1 MRRFM
6 LMLAAGAVSAVVLA
20 SGATAEEEGPFAD
33 AVEMRHGL
41 MLQMATDLG
50 KAGAMAKGE
59 APYDAAEAGKAAA
72 NIAAIASVL
81 SMDQFPEGSEYQKAT
96 DSFALPAI
104 WANQDDFLQKV
115 ADLNTAAA
123 EFQTAAATDV
133 DGLKAGMEK
142 IGGACAACHKAYR
155 QPEE

>member
-1 MRRFM
+1 MKSM
-6 LMLAAGAVSAVVLA
+6 LMIAALVASVSSVAR
-20 SGATAEEEGPFAD
+20 AEEEDPFAD

-50 KAGAMAKGE
+50 KVGAMAKGE
-59 APYDAAEAGKAAA
+59 APYDQAVAARAAA

-81 SMDQFPEGSEYQKAT
+81 SMDQFPAGSEYQASA
-96 DSFALPAI
+96 DSYALPAI
-104 WANQDDFLQKV
+104 WTAQDDFLVKI

-123 EFQTAAATDV
+123 GFQTAAATDV
-133 DGLKAGMEK
+133 DALKAGMGAL
-142 IGGACAACHKAYR
+142 GGACSACHKAYR

>member
-1 MRRFM
+1 MKSM
-6 LMLAAGAVSAVVLA
+6 LVIAALAATLA
-20 SGATAEEEGPFAD
+20 SSVFAEEEDPFAD

-50 KAGAMAKGE
+50 KVGAMAKGE
-59 APYDAAEAGKAAA
+59 VPYDQAVASRSAA
-72 NIAAIASVL
+72 NIAAVASVL
-81 SMDQFPEGSEYQKAT
+81 SMDQFPAGSEYQASA

-104 WANQDDFLQKV
+104 WANQDDFLTKV

-123 EFQTAAATDV
+123 AFQTAAATDV
-133 DGLKAGMEK
+133 DGLKAGMGAL
-142 IGGACAACHKAYR
+142 GGACAACHKAYR

>member
-1 MRRFM
+1 MR
-6 LMLAAGAVSAVVLA
+6 LMLLIATTSTLLATGAI
-20 SGATAEEEGPFAD
+20 AEDENPFAD

-50 KAGAMAKGE
+50 KIGAMAKE
-59 APYDAAEAGKAAA
+59 ETPYDAAVAGKAAA

-81 SMDQFPEGSEYQKAT
+81 SLDQFPAGSEYQKAT

-104 WANQDDFLQKV
+104 WASQDDFLKKV

-123 EFQTAAATDV
+123 TFQTAAATDL
-133 DGLKAGMEK
+133 DSLKAGMEG

>member
-1 MRRFM
+1 MRVLIM
-6 LMLAAGAVSAVVLA
+6 VAAASALLG
-20 SGATAEEEGPFAD
+20 SGAIAEVEDPFAD

-50 KAGAMAKGE
+50 KVGAMAKGE
-59 APYDAAEAGKAAA
+59 VPDDAAVAGKAAA

-81 SMDQFPEGSEYQKAT
+81 SMEQFPAGSEYQKSA
-96 DSFALPAI
+96 DSFALPAV
-104 WANQDDFLQKV
+104 WTAQDDFLQKI

-123 EFQTAAATDV
+123 AFQTAAATDL
-133 DGLKAGMEK
+133 DSLKAGMGG
-142 IGGACAACHKAYR
+142 IGGACSACHKAYR

>member
-1 MRRFM
+1 MR
-6 LMLAAGAVSAVVLA
+6 LMVLIAAASAVFA
-20 SGATAEEEGPFAD
+20 SGAFAEEEDPFAD

-50 KAGAMAKGE
+50 KVGAMAKEE
-59 APYDAAEAGKAAA
+59 APYDAAVASKAAA

-81 SMDQFPEGSEYQKAT
+81 SMDQFPAGSEYQKST
-96 DSFALPAI
+96 DSFALPVI
-104 WANQDDFLQKV
+104 WEKQDDFLQNV

-123 EFQTAAATDV
+123 AFQTAAGTDLAS
-133 DGLKAGMEK
+133 LKAGMGGM
-142 IGGACAACHKAYR
+142 GGACAACHKAYR

>member
-1 MRRFM
+1 MRVM
-6 LMLAAGAVSAVVLA
+6 LLVAAASAAIA
-20 SGATAEEEGPFAD
+20 SVAIAQEDDPFAD

-50 KAGAMAKGE
+50 KVGAMAKDE
-59 APYDAAEAGKAAA
+59 APYDAAVASKAAA

-81 SMDQFPEGSEYQKAT
+81 SMDQFPAGSEYQKST

-104 WANQDDFLQKV
+104 WSSQDDFLTKI

-123 EFQTAAATDV
+123 AFQTAAGTDV
-133 DGLKAGMEK
+133 DSLKAGMAGL
-142 IGGACAACHKAYR
+142 GGACAACHKAYR
-155 QPEE
+155 QPES

>member
-1 MRRFM
+1 MRRFIM
-6 LMLAAGAVSAVVLA
+6 IAAAGAVAGAVLA
-20 SGATAEEEGPFAD
+20 SGAIAEEEDPFAD

-50 KAGAMAKGE
+50 KVGAMAKDE
-59 APYDAAEAGKAAA
+59 APYDAAVAGKAAA
-72 NIAAIASVL
+72 NIAAVASTL
-81 SMDQFPEGSEYQKAT
+81 SMDQFPAGSEYQKAT

-104 WANQDDFLQKV
+104 WTAQDDFLQKI
-115 ADLNTAAA
+115 ADLNAAAA

-133 DGLKAGMEK
+133 DALKAGMGK

>member
-1 MRRFM
+1 MR
-6 LMLAAGAVSAVVLA
+6 LMLVIAAASAVLA
-20 SGATAEEEGPFAD
+20 SGAIAEEEDPFAD

-50 KAGAMAKGE
+50 KVGAMAKDE
-59 APYDAAEAGKAAA
+59 APYDAAVASKAAA
-72 NIAAIASVL
+72 NIVAIASVL
-81 SMDQFPEGSEYQKAT
+81 SMDQFPAGSEYQKSA

-104 WANQDDFLQKV
+104 WTAQDDFLQKI

-123 EFQTAAATDV
+123 AFQTAAGTDL
-133 DGLKAGMEK
+133 DSLKAGM
-142 IGGACAACHKAYR
+142 GNLGAACGACHKVYR